1 MRKLLLFMCMA
12 MPLATIYAQTTDEKR
27 ESKTIKLPDWLTNVK
42 LSGYAL
48 LQYQAST
55 QEGEKSNSF
64 NLRMARIALDGRIA
78 NDFYWKIQMQVN
90 GNTATLGSSP
100 RLVDLFAEWQK
111 YSFAK
116 IKVGQFKRPFTFENP
131 MNPIDQGFLGYSQ
144 NVSALAGFADREGD
158 HSSNGR
164 DIGIQLQ
171 GDFLKNSTGRNLIH
185 YQVGV
190 FNGQGINT
198 GDVDQQ
204 KDIIGGIWFMPIEGL
219 RIGAFG
225 WTGSYAR
232 KGNWEEIADDGVNII
247 VHNNEVRKLEQ
258 NRYDFSAEYKA
269 NDWTIRSEYI
279 HSTGK
284 AFKTRNQKA
293 GDTNDCTVNEAIGDK
308 ADGVYALAI
317 APVIK
322 KKLYAKA
329 RYDMYRSTGQWTS
342 TKTRYE
348 IGANYLFHKNIQIN
362 AEYAFVNDRSLPKHN
377 YNVFDIELDFRF

>member
-55 QEGEKSNSF
+55 QEGAKSNSF

-144 NVSALAGFADREGD
+144 NVSALAGFSDREGD

-171 GDFLKNSTGRNLIH
+171 GDFLKNSAGRNLIH

-225 WTGSYAR
+225 WTGSYAQR
-232 KGNWEEIADDGVNII
+232 QLGRNC
-247 VHNNEVRKLEQ
+247 R
-258 NRYDFSAEYKA
+258 R
-269 NDWTIRSEYI
+269 RSQ
-279 HSTGK
+279 HHRSQQRSSQ
-284 AFKTRNQKA
+284 TR
-293 GDTNDCTVNEAIGDK
+293 TESLC
-308 ADGVYALAI
+308 
-317 APVIK
+317 
-322 KKLYAKA
+322 
-329 RYDMYRSTGQWTS
+329 
-342 TKTRYE
+342 
-348 IGANYLFHKNIQIN
+348 LFCRI
-362 AEYAFVNDRSLPKHN
+362 
-377 YNVFDIELDFRF
+377 